1 MSQQKSSLSY
11 IEGWLSIFCNLVLF
25 GLKFWAGT
33 VTGSVA
39 IIADAWHTLTDS
51 VSSLIVLIGVKI
63 SQKPADDDHPFGHGR
78 AELIASILIG
88 VLLLIIAWSFV
99 EKSIGALKNN
109 ESVVYGT
116 LAMVVIII
124 SIVVKEGL
132 AQFAFWA
139 ARKTDSAILKADGW
153 HHRSDAISSV
163 IILAGIFLNP
173 YFWWIDGVL
182 GIIVS
187 LLIAYSAYE
196 IIKEAAMPLLGKKP
210 EPDLLNKITDI
221 IADIHK
227 EPIHAHHFHIHDY
240 GNHAELT
247 FHIELPMDLTL
258 CDAHKSATKIEN
270 AIKEKLDID
279 ATIHMEPATDEQKG
293 GH

>member
-1 MSQQKSSLSY
+1 MSEQKSSLSY
-11 IEGWLSIFCNLVLF
+11 IEGGVSIIFNLALF

-63 SQKPADDDHPFGHGR
+63 SQKPADEDHPFGHGR

-88 VLLLIIAWSFV
+88 VLLLIIAWSFA
-99 EKSIGALKNN
+99 EKSVEALKNN
-109 ESVVYGT
+109 ESVVFGT
-116 LAMVVIII
+116 IALVVIII

-139 ARKTDSAILKADGW
+139 ARKTGSPILKADGW
-153 HHRSDAISSV
+153 HHRSDAISSI
-163 IILAGIFLNP
+163 IILVGIFLNP

-196 IIKEAAMPLLGKKP
+196 IIKESALPLLGKKP
-210 EPDLLNKITDI
+210 ESDLMKKITSI
-221 IADIHK
+221 IAKTHE
-227 EPIHAHHFHIHDY
+227 EPISAHHFHIHDY

-247 FHIELPMDLTL
+247 FHINLPSEITL
-258 CDAHKSATKIEN
+258 YEAHTKATQIEK
-270 AIKEKLDID
+270 AIKEELNID
-279 ATIHMEPATDEQKG
+279 STIHMEPIDSQI
-293 GH
+293 